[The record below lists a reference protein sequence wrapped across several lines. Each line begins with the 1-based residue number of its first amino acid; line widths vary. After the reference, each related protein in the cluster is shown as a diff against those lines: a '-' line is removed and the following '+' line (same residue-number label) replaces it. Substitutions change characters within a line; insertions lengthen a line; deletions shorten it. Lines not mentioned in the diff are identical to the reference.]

1 MVASHATSVYPT
13 LLRLADQNRSQ
24 YMGVLNQMLV
34 MKFGGTSVGNATA
47 ISQTVDIVAKQA
59 ASGPIVVI
67 VSAMSGITNTL
78 LATAAEAEAGNSEA
92 VETSRATL
100 LAPHRSALLELL
112 PSGQRRRATEATLAT
127 LVDEAARL
135 LYSIYVLRELSP
147 RAKDRLVSFGERM
160 SSVVVAAALEER
172 GTPAQSVPADQ
183 LIVTDS
189 KFGSAAPIFDKTRS
203 MARTTLQPLIDTGIT
218 PIVTGFFG
226 ADEAGLTTTL
236 GRGGSDFS
244 ASILGN
250 VLDAEAVWIWTDVDG
265 VLTADPRI
273 VPAARTLDVISYD
286 EATELAYFGAKV
298 IHPKT
303 MHPAAEAG
311 IPIWIKNTFRPDQ
324 PGTKIDTESAPL
336 PVAKAIASISGMS
349 AITVQGRGQ
358 IGVSDVTAR
367 IFSSVGRTGA
377 NVFMISQAS
386 SQHSVTFIVQDTDAS
401 AVMSALNE
409 EFANDLQ
416 SERVLSVTLN
426 DDLAIV
432 AVVGAGMRGTPGVA
446 GRVFSTMGAND
457 INIVTIAQ
465 GSSELNISFVIAQA
479 DVARAVNALHTA
491 FAIA

>member
-1 MVASHATSVYPT
+1 
-13 LLRLADQNRSQ
+13 
-24 YMGVLNQMLV
+24 MLV
-34 MKFGGTSVGNATA
+34 MKFGGTSVGNAAA
-47 ISQTVDIVAKQA
+47 ISQTVDILAQHA
-59 ASGPIVVI
+59 ANGPVVGI

-78 LATAAEAEAGNSEA
+78 LATAAAAEAGNSET

-100 LAPHRSALLELL
+100 LAPHRHALLELL
-112 PSGQRRRATEATLAT
+112 PSGQRRRLTEANLAT

-147 RAKDRLVSFGERM
+147 RARDRLVSFGERM
-160 SSVVVAAALEER
+160 SSMVVAAALEER
-172 GTPAQSVPADQ
+172 GVPSQSVPADQ

-189 KFGSAAPIFDKTRS
+189 KFGSAAPKFDQTRIK
-203 MARTTLQPLIDTGIT
+203 ARNTLQPLFDSGVT

-226 ADEAGLTTTL
+226 ADETGLTTTL

-250 VLDAEAVWIWTDVDG
+250 VLEAEAVWIWTDVDG

-273 VPAARTLDVISYD
+273 VPDARTLDVISYD

-311 IPIWIKNTFRPDQ
+311 IPLWIKNTFRPDQ
-324 PGTKIDTESAPL
+324 PGTRIDTESAPL
-336 PVAKAIASISGMS
+336 PVAKAIASISGM
-349 AITVQGRGQ
+349 AAVTVQGRGQ

-367 IFSSVGRTGA
+367 IFASVGTTGA
-377 NVFMISQAS
+377 NVYMISQAS
-386 SQHSVTFIVQDTDAS
+386 SQHSVTFIVQDTEA
-401 AVMSALNE
+401 AVVLAALE
-409 EFANDLQ
+409 REFAGDLQ
-416 SERVLSVTLN
+416 SERVLSVSLN
-426 DDLAIV
+426 DNLAIV

-446 GRVFSTMGAND
+446 GRVFSTMGENA

-465 GSSELNISFVIAQA
+465 GSSELNISFVIPQA
-479 DVARAVNALHTA
+479 DVTRAVNALHTA